1 MLGRVIFGG
10 RDAATSRQRLFD
22 AVDDLLRTVEMP
34 RTLAEAGVDEAEFEN
49 ALPEL
54 AFTAFQDLDNRTNP
68 RMPLLAEI
76 TDLLRRGY
84 HG

>member
-1 MLGRVIFGG
+1 MLGRVVFGG
-10 RDAATSRQRLFD
+10 RDASTSRQRLFD
-22 AVDDLLRTVEMP
+22 AVDDVLRAVDMP
-34 RTLAEAGVDEAEFEN
+34 RTLAEVGVDEAEFEA
-49 ALPEL
+49 ALPDL

-76 TDLLRRGY
+76 TELLRRGY